1 MKTFVAYII
10 LIAMSVPST
19 PLGAREED
27 SRGQRAVVA
36 AAAASAVDAAVQD
49 PRTQRAM
56 DSFARNSDWLTEQH
70 IRINEV
76 PAPPFAEAGRATLV
90 RRLLEGNGLKLRI
103 DEIGN
108 VLGERAGTD
117 PRNVVIV
124 SAHLDT
130 VFPPGTDV
138 RVRRDTNGGNG
149 RSATRLIA
157 PGMSDNGVGLAALVA
172 IARALHE
179 GRLRTQST
187 VVFAA
192 NVGEEGEG
200 NLRGMR
206 RLMET
211 YKGRVRAVIALDGAA
226 TDHITAMALASK
238 RFEVT
243 VSGPGG
249 HSWSDFGMPNPI
261 HAISRGIAKFVRVR
275 VPEEPRTT
283 FNVGEIQGGTSVNS
297 IPYSASIK
305 VDMRS
310 AADAEIEKLE
320 AALREAIAN
329 GVDEENAAARE
340 RGARSNSRLSAQFKV
355 LGVRP
360 GGELPPDA
368 PLLEIVRGV
377 DRHLGNRSRV
387 ERSSTDANIPLS
399 MGIPAISIG
408 AGGRGGGA
416 HSLVEWY
423 EPDGRELGLKRAL
436 LILLASA
443 GVTK

>member
-1 MKTFVAYII
+1 MPVHA
-10 LIAMSVPST
+10 AAPN
-19 PLGAREED
+19 A
-27 SRGQRAVVA
+27 RGQRASITA
-36 AAAASAVDAAVQD
+36 AAAGAVEAAVQD

-56 DSFARNSDWLTEQH
+56 ESFARNTDWLTAQH

-76 PAPPFAEAGRATLV
+76 PAPPFGEAPRSTLL
-90 RRLLEGNGLKLRI
+90 RRLLEGYGLKLRI
-103 DEIGN
+103 DDLGN

-117 PRNVVIV
+117 PRGVVIL
-124 SAHLDT
+124 SAHVDT
-130 VFPPGTDV
+130 VFPAGTDV

-149 RSATRLIA
+149 RSASRMIA
-157 PGMSDNGVGLAALVA
+157 PGVSDNGVGLAALLAV
-172 IARALHE
+172 ARAMHE
-179 GRLRTQST
+179 ARLRTQST

-211 YKGRVRAVIALDGAA
+211 YKGRVKAVIALDGAG
-226 TDHITAMALASK
+226 TDHITALALASK
-238 RFEVT
+238 RFEVM

-261 HAISRGIAKFVRVR
+261 HALSRAIAKFVRVR
-275 VPEEPRTT
+275 VPDEPRTT

-297 IPYSASIK
+297 IPFSASIK

-310 AADAEIEKLE
+310 AAEAEIERLE
-320 AALREAIAN
+320 SALREAIAS
-329 GVDEENAAARE
+329 GVEEENAAARE
-340 RGARSNSRLSAQFKV
+340 RGARGNSRLAAQFKV

-368 PLLEIVRGV
+368 PLLETIRSV
-377 DRHLGNRSRV
+377 DRHLNNRSRV

-399 MGIPAISIG
+399 MGIPAVSIG

-416 HSLVEWY
+416 HSLAEWY

-436 LILLASA
+436 LTLLVTA
-443 GVTK
+443 GIAK

>member
-1 MKTFVAYII
+1 M
-10 LIAMSVPST
+10 
-19 PLGAREED
+19 PLRAEPGEAR
-27 SRGQRAVVA
+27 SQRAVIS
-36 AAAASAVDAAVQD
+36 AAAASAVETAVQD

-56 DSFARNSDWLTEQH
+56 ESFTRNSDWLTAQH

-76 PAPPFAEAGRATLV
+76 PAPPFGESARSTLM
-90 RRLLEGNGLKLRI
+90 RRMLDGHGLKLRI
-103 DEIGN
+103 DDIGN

-117 PRNVVIV
+117 PRGVVII

-130 VFPPGTDV
+130 VFSGETNV
-138 RVRRDTNGGNG
+138 RVRNEPASGNG
-149 RSATRLIA
+149 RGTTRLVA
-157 PGMSDNGVGLAALVA
+157 PGITDNGVGLAALLA
-172 IARALHE
+172 IARAMHE

-187 VVFAA
+187 IVFAA

-211 YKGRVRAVIALDGAA
+211 YKGRVKAVIAIDGAA

-261 HAISRGIAKFVRVR
+261 HAISRGIARFVRVR
-275 VPEEPRTT
+275 VPDEPRTT

-310 AADAEIEKLE
+310 AADSEIERLE
-320 AALREAIAN
+320 TALREAIAA
-329 GVDEENAAARE
+329 GVEEENAAAR
-340 RGARSNSRLSAQFKV
+340 GARANGKLEAKFKV

-360 GGELPPDA
+360 GGDLPPDS
-368 PLLEIVRGV
+368 PLLETIRSV
-377 DRHLGNRSRV
+377 DRYLNNRSRV

-399 MGIPAISIG
+399 MGIPAVSIG

-416 HSLVEWY
+416 HSLAEWY
-423 EPDGRELGLKRAL
+423 EPEGRELGLKRAL
-436 LILLASA
+436 LTLLATA
-443 GVTK
+443 GMAK